1 MRSQQQ
7 YKKIGVVGGVAWAS
21 TVEYYRQ
28 ICQWSQL
35 RHRELVR
42 SGTPEMPEFAIESV
56 NIAESHGRRGVAGD
70 EASWARFDAYFH
82 AALLRLQASGAD
94 FALIAS
100 NTPHKRLEAIRRGV
114 DIPVLSIFEVVAQ
127 ACAAAGVSQLLILG
141 TEPTMQGQ
149 ALPGVLSRHG
159 IGSCV
164 PLDAGD
170 RVLLAE
176 LIAELQAGGS
186 GSADSAARQIGALA
200 ERAFAAAA
208 QPQQG
213 RRAVGLA
220 CTELP
225 LAFPAQLELASFEHA
240 GHFYINT
247 SLIHAR
253 AAFEMALQDGQ
264 TLARRAATEADIP
277 ELLILRRQT
286 FHRYMAE
293 AGMAIDADTDLIR
306 VRFQLENASVLLLG
320 GQIVGL
326 IKMSRGDAQ
335 DPSEWRIHQLQISP
349 RLQGRGFGSTLMR
362 ELMAEAAAAGAS
374 LGLGVLKNNPAQALY
389 RRLGFVDEGEN
400 EREFLLRWPAR

>member
-1 MRSQQQ
+1 MSKQ
-7 YKKIGVVGGVAWAS
+7 YKKIGIVGGVAWAS

-28 ICQWSQL
+28 ICQWSHL
-35 RHRELVR
+35 RHLELGR
-42 SGTPEMPEFAIESV
+42 SGTPEMPEFTIESV

-70 EASWARFDAYFH
+70 EASWARFDAYFL

-100 NTPHKRLEAIRRGV
+100 NTPHNRLEAIRRGV

-149 ALPGVLSRHG
+149 ALPEVLSQHG

-164 PLDAGD
+164 PVDAAD
-170 RVLLAE
+170 RALLAE
-176 LIAELQAGGS
+176 LIADLQAGR
-186 GSADSAARQIGALA
+186 AANAAEQIAALA
-200 ERAFAAAA
+200 ERAFAAAEL
-208 QPQQG
+208 PTQG

-225 LAFPAQLELASFEHA
+225 LAFPAQLDLACFEWQ
-240 GHFYINT
+240 GLSYINT

-253 AAFEMALQDGQ
+253 AAFELALLPDQP
-264 TLARRAATEADIP
+264 LARRPACEADIP
-277 ELLILRRQT
+277 VLLELRRQT

-293 AGMAIDADTDLIR
+293 AGLPIDAETDLMR

-326 IKMSRGDAQ
+326 IKMSRDDGD
-335 DPSEWRIHQLQISP
+335 WRIHQLQLSP
-349 RLQGRGFGSTLMR
+349 SLQGRGLGSTLLR
-362 ELMAEAAAAGAS
+362 ELMSEAAAAGVS
-374 LGLGVLKNNPAQALY
+374 LSLGVLKNNPAQAFY
-389 RRLGFVDEGEN
+389 RRLGFVDDGEN
-400 EREFLLRWPAR
+400 EREFLLVWPPRPAI

>member
-7 YKKIGVVGGVAWAS
+7 YKKIGIVGGVAWAS
-21 TVEYYRQ
+21 TVEYYRL
-28 ICQWSQL
+28 ICQWSQQ
-35 RHRELVR
+35 RHLELGR

-70 EASWARFDAYFH
+70 EASWARFDAYFR
-82 AALLRLQASGAD
+82 AALLRLQASDAD

-100 NTPHKRLEAIRRGV
+100 NTPHNRLAAIRRGV

-127 ACAAAGVSQLLILG
+127 ACAAAGVAQLLILG

-149 ALPGVLSRHG
+149 ALPEVLGRHG
-159 IGSCV
+159 IASCV
-164 PLDAGD
+164 PQDAGD
-170 RVLLAE
+170 RALLAE
-176 LIAELQAGGS
+176 LIAELQAGKS
-186 GSADSAARQIGALA
+186 DSAAAQIGALA
-200 ERAFAAAA
+200 ERAFAATAA
-208 QPQQG
+208 PQQG

-225 LAFPAQLELASFEHA
+225 LAFPAQLEQASFEHA
-240 GHFYINT
+240 GQFYINT

-253 AAFEMALQDGQ
+253 AAFELALLDGQ
-264 TLARRAATEADIP
+264 TLARRPATEADIP

-349 RLQGRGFGSTLMR
+349 RLQGRGFGSRLMR

-400 EREFLLRWPAR
+400 EHEFLLRWPAR